1 MWKARHRNSN
11 AVMGDGIGREVD
23 VCGAGVGK
31 AVAAKSPAAIL
42 VVWEG
47 LCTSVGRGA
56 SLRPTSVEEGASLA
70 SSEGDRCG
78 SAPTETTYP
87 SGTGV
92 KGGVKG
98 RKLK

>member
-42 VVWEG
+42 VVG
-47 LCTSVGRGA
+47 RPLYVVGRGA

-78 SAPTETTYP
+78 LAPTETTYP